1 MVTTKYI
8 KSFLPRVNTKK
19 AVGIDSI
26 LPKIVKLAA
35 DSLSELLA
43 QATNMFI
50 KQNDLPNNAKAT
62 SVVPLDKGKSNK
74 HDMLYFRPASILN
87 TFSKIY
93 GQVIKKQIVLGIDKF
108 LSPKISAYKLSYS
121 TQHVITSFIEDWE
134 EKLDQKFLV
143 GAVLTDLSKAFD
155 CIPHDVLIAKL
166 PSIWI

>member
-62 SVVPLDKGKSNK
+62 SVVPLGKGKSNK
-74 HDMLYFRPASILN
+74 MICHILDQPAS
-87 TFSKIY
+87 
-93 GQVIKKQIVLGIDKF
+93 
-108 LSPKISAYKLSYS
+108 
-121 TQHVITSFIEDWE
+121 
-134 EKLDQKFLV
+134 
-143 GAVLTDLSKAFD
+143 
-155 CIPHDVLIAKL
+155 
-166 PSIWI
+166 

>member
-1 MVTTKYI
+1 M
-8 KSFLPRVNTKK
+8 S
-19 AVGIDSI
+19 
-26 LPKIVKLAA
+26 
-35 DSLSELLA
+35 
-43 QATNMFI
+43 
-50 KQNDLPNNAKAT
+50 
-62 SVVPLDKGKSNK
+62 
-74 HDMLYFRPASILN
+74 YFRPASILN